1 MDVGEK
7 DPLVFRDVATLFSSV
22 FCLRV
27 SLSSLRSAG
36 KYQKEPPTRDR
47 ASRVKEREREIAV
60 VYVVSLFLHRRQ
72 KKAYYTHVLGA
83 QAFSSFPLVTKKR
96 QSDF

>member
-1 MDVGEK
+1 MDIGEK

-47 ASRVKEREREIAV
+47 ASRVKERERE
-60 VYVVSLFLHRRQ
+60 RER
-72 KKAYYTHVLGA
+72 
-83 QAFSSFPLVTKKR
+83 SSFTSSRFFYIDDRRKHTTHT
-96 QSDF
+96 F